1 MITLEPFSE
10 EDFIRLISW
19 VENEEDLIQFAGSI
33 FMYPLTQ
40 EQLDKYIK
48 ENNRKVFRIR
58 SIATDEIIGHCE
70 LNYQEE
76 TPKLSRILIGPKAE
90 RSKGLGKYIVQEM
103 IRRIMSD
110 PEVNAVGLNV
120 FDWNAGAI
128 KCYERQGFVIQA
140 NKDKIMNV
148 GNKTWRSV
156 YMLYKRQ

>member
-58 SIATDEIIGHCE
+58 STATDEIIGHCE